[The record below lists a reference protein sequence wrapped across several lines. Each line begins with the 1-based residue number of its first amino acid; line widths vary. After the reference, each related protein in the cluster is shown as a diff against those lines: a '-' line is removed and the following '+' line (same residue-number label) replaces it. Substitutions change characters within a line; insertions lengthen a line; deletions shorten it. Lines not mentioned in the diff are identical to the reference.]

1 MGSQNDV
8 SLSINHQTFSS
19 GNRVQWCCDKRA
31 ALLTSKWIKCQ
42 LSPVTQPKS
51 WETPTNTLLPQM
63 CFDSCLINTV
73 YIWMKFQFD
82 LKACN
87 PTLTVSLEWY
97 LYRLF
102 CSEINTFFFLFPLL
116 LYGQFLCSIR
126 ERRSPEDDRL
136 CAVCRLLPCSSC
148 GAGSDSW
155 SGSVCSSD
163 PGSGLTG
170 CCCPP
175 AACCAPGWVW
185 MKSAAPS
192 GPAPAPTPAP
202 VWTQGAAQSPSYC
215 LHSMDTFDMER
226 NLTCGSDAWEG
237 TLVTSTF
244 L

>member
-31 ALLTSKWIKCQ
+31 ALLTSKWNKCQ

-102 CSEINTFFFLFPLL
+102 CSEINTFFSPLPFASLRSVPLL
-116 LYGQFLCSIR
+116 HQR
-126 ERRSPEDDRL
+126 EKESRRRQT
-136 CAVCRLLPCSSC
+136 VCC
-148 GAGSDSW
+148 
-155 SGSVCSSD
+155 V
-163 PGSGLTG
+163 
-170 CCCPP
+170 PP
-175 AACCAPGWVW
+175 
-185 MKSAAPS
+185 
-192 GPAPAPTPAP
+192 P
-202 VWTQGAAQSPSYC
+202 V
-215 LHSMDTFDMER
+215 LF
-226 NLTCGSDAWEG
+226 
-237 TLVTSTF
+237 
-244 L
+244 